1 MGNFLRAFAHSSPTF
16 RRHQRSPDAR
26 RQVLPGNG
34 SSASNR
40 SRPSALGRP
49 ALQASASQPFGG
61 KIADIDDGNAVH
73 TDVTDVDCCGRAV
86 GIAPVPRATIL
97 NHKLLKSDMAR
108 PADAS
113 PALPWEY
120 RNADRS
126 EGVLKVAPSASSDR
140 MYAAAKERYSG
151 NTSSG
156 IFHRSSCRYYNCKR
170 WHGAFLQPQCG
181 NTGGVQTLQDMQT
194 MMLASKQ
201 GQEHNFAI

>member
-1 MGNFLRAFAHSSPTF
+1 MGNFLERLPLILTF
-16 RRHQRSPDAR
+16 RPHKRSPMPVDKSFPVRIFASI
-26 RQVLPGNG
+26 VLGLLLW
-34 SSASNR
+34 AV
-40 SRPSALGRP
+40 P
-49 ALQASASQPFGG
+49 ALQASASQPFAD

-73 TDVTDVDCCGRAV
+73 TDVTDVDRCGRAV

-126 EGVLKVAPSASSDR
+126 EGVLKVAPSASSGR

-170 WHGAFLQPQCG
+170 CTAHFSNRNA
-181 NTGGVQTLQDMQT
+181 
-194 MMLASKQ
+194 
-201 GQEHNFAI
+201 AIQAGYRPCKICKP